1 MPPAVPTLFLICAL
15 CLPAPAFA
23 GKIVINAVGDIMLAG
38 KGSAMFSRRGY
49 DYPFAGTSS
58 TLKNGDVTIG
68 NLEAPLT
75 QTGRDFKEKKFR
87 FKADPHAA
95 AALKRAGFSVLTLA
109 NNHILDF
116 GSDGLRETIH
126 HLDRQGILHSGA
138 GETLAEARREALVTS
153 SGVKIAFL
161 AYSLTFPPEF
171 YAGDGRAGT
180 APGYRPYYLEDIARA
195 RGVADYVVVS
205 FHWGEEKAILP
216 KSYQVTT
223 AHRAVDAGAD
233 LVLGH
238 HPHVLQG
245 IERYRNAV
253 IFYSLGNFAFGSL
266 SSSSDRSVIA
276 RITLDNGVNEVELI
290 PLNVLNSEV
299 HFQPRQLTGD
309 KGREVIERLNT
320 VSQKMG
326 TVINDNGG
334 RYLVDLQRA
343 GQHLVRR

>member
-1 MPPAVPTLFLICAL
+1 MPPPVPMLFLLCAL
-15 CLPAPAFA
+15 CLPASASA
-23 GKIVINAVGDIMLAG
+23 GEVVINAVGDIMLAG
-38 KGSAMFSRRGY
+38 KGSATFSRRGY

-58 TLKNGDVTIG
+58 ILKNGDITVG
-68 NLEAPLT
+68 NLEAPLA
-75 QTGRDFKEKKFR
+75 QTGREFKEKKFR
-87 FKADPHAA
+87 FKTDPRAA
-95 AALKRAGFSVLTLA
+95 AALKRAGFSILTLA

-116 GSDGLRETIH
+116 GSSGLRETLH
-126 HLDRQGILHSGA
+126 HLDRQGIFHSGA

-161 AYSLTFPPEF
+161 AYSLTFPSEF

-180 APGYRPYYLEDIARA
+180 APGYHPYYLEDIARA

-216 KSYQVTT
+216 KSYQVNA

-245 IERYRNAV
+245 IERYKNAV

-266 SSSSDRSVIA
+266 SSSADRSVIA
-276 RITLDNGVNEVELI
+276 RITLDNGVKEVELI
-290 PLNVLNSEV
+290 PLNVLNSDV
-299 HFQPRQLTGD
+299 HFQPRLLTGD

-326 TVINDNGG
+326 TVITDNEG

-343 GQHLVRR
+343 GQRLVRR